1 MTFKW
6 QIKIRGIL
14 RFDVLTAKTKLNHF
28 IGQLVFAP
36 TPRVNDDNLAGWQ
49 SMALDKLRQYID
61 MLVFIQQIATD
72 NDIKLTK
79 MAIVFCPV

>member
-1 MTFKW
+1 M
-6 QIKIRGIL
+6 
-14 RFDVLTAKTKLNHF
+14 LTAKAKLNHF
-28 IGQLVFAP
+28 IGQLVFASA
-36 TPRVNDDNLAGWQ
+36 TRVNDDDLAFWQ

-79 MAIVFCPV
+79 ILSLALVVVLL